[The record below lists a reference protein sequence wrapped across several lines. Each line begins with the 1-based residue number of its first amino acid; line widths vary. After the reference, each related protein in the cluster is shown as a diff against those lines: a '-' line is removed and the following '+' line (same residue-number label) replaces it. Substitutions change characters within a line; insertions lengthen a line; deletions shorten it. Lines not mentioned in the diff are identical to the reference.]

1 MPPDGQPVT
10 LSARGGFGG
19 SRPGQCDLN
28 NRNFRELRHVLDQ
41 RHPYSA
47 GDLRSPRLVEPRAA
61 QSAGQIA
68 LAAAPIV
75 AVLSLGV
82 AEAETG
88 LLQTALTAPFVLFAI
103 PAGLLTDHIP
113 RRTLMAGAEGD
124 PRAGKLSAASCA
136 AAAGVRDPVHF
147 QRWLVLRAPSRAIG

>member
-1 MPPDGQPVT
+1 MSPVKT
-10 LSARGGFGG
+10 DRLPANF
-19 SRPGQCDLN
+19 
-28 NRNFRELRHVLDQ
+28 NRLAWSNL
-41 RHPYSA
+41 
-47 GDLRSPRLVEPRAA
+47 AA
-61 QSAGQIA
+61 QSAEQIA

-147 QRWLVLRAPSRAIG
+147 QRWLVLAACGIRALCRAPSRAIGDGRRHHALRCT